1 MTALQAAEAPGVSW
15 LSLVTLLDE
24 RWIPIH
30 KVGTHRRV
38 LFTDLMD
45 SKQTLDQCRLKALD
59 GLAAQ
64 KLKKHNPCREV

>member
-1 MTALQAAEAPGVSW
+1 MTVLQAAEAPGVSW
-15 LSLVTLLDE
+15 LSLVMLLDE
-24 RWIPIH
+24 GWIPIR
-30 KVGTHRRV
+30 KVGTDRRV

-64 KLKKHNPCREV
+64 KLKMHNPCREV